1 MYKKWAACRRHRCFA
16 IFTCALSLLVIY
28 IIIIAYTQNS
38 IACFDE
44 TVIGGVADILEDE
57 SQPPPKG
64 KSIFFHETS
73 CGFQFGKTV
82 SITPRQAC
90 AVESAARMN
99 PNMTVYLLYASPI
112 KFTNA
117 SFFPSK
123 SERTLSELLKYDN
136 IRIRRVD
143 LNKYTKNT
151 PLEGWYRTRQ
161 LQKSTYP
168 NSHASDVLRYL
179 SLWKY
184 GGTYLDLDVVVMK
197 NLESLGSNYAAAESQ
212 QDVAAGVLNFDHQ
225 GFGHDVANICIRY
238 LL

>member
-1 MYKKWAACRRHRCFA
+1 MINRWTSRRQRCYGTIA
-16 IFTCALSLLVIY
+16 ITFTTLLIIYAFVIPY
-28 IIIIAYTQNS
+28 ANDS

-44 TVIGGVADILEDE
+44 IAIGGIPDILDDE

-73 CGFQFGKTV
+73 CNLLLGQTV
-82 SITPRQAC
+82 TITPRQAC

-99 PNMTVYLLYASPI
+99 PNFTVYLLYTSPI
-112 KFTNA
+112 RYPNA
-117 SFFPSK
+117 TFFPSK
-123 SERTLSELLKYDN
+123 SEQILKELLKYDN

-143 LNKYTKNT
+143 LNRYTKDT
-151 PLEGWYRTRQ
+151 PLEYWYQTRE
-161 LQKSTYP
+161 LQKSKYP

-197 NLESLGSNYAAAESQ
+197 NLEELGPNYAAAESH

-225 GFGHDVANICIRY
+225 GFGHDVANMCIR
-238 LL
+238 